1 MQPKIFCYDDYQA
14 ALQALFS
21 HNRVDKKLRKFALA
35 VLSVDLS
42 VVDELLLPTY
52 SKFGP
57 KPYPPSS
64 LFLACLLMISLKVTG
79 FTDWEEQLK
88 KHPLY
93 ARICG
98 FAPEEI
104 PSVGTFYNFV
114 KRLWASDQP
123 NIRDHVRPK
132 RDRPKKPSGK
142 NEKADTPT
150 NETVATD
157 IGKWRGNVQCASE
170 PYWRFFRLFCMFL
183 GGSVSRGLVS
193 KEHLGVSGDGTPVVT
208 MHRERSRHACDC
220 REKGIERCDCYR
232 WYSQPDCFWG
242 WDSSRECNY
251 VGYNLYLLTASD
263 SRSDLPLFPL
273 LLPASRH
280 DGRAFVEA
288 YAKFRAF
295 CPDFRT
301 ERMQLDSAHDAMPI
315 YKMLLEDNV
324 TAFIDLHSAKPKYDW
339 NDMEVDRN
347 GHPICPEGKA
357 MHSDGMEKDRLRR
370 KFRCPCLKHEKG
382 SSKKFVCGCEHPCT
396 DSPYGPVVHVPVAD
410 NPRIFCSV
418 ARGSKAWVKEYK
430 KRTSSERD
438 NKRIKGDYKLEDG
451 RHRSSM
457 MWYFRL
463 YLILMAIHVDAWDT
477 AGLLDASILPEEL
490 VA

>member
-1 MQPKIFCYDDYQA
+1 
-14 ALQALFS
+14 
-21 HNRVDKKLRKFALA
+21 
-35 VLSVDLS
+35 
-42 VVDELLLPTY
+42 
-52 SKFGP
+52 
-57 KPYPPSS
+57 
-64 LFLACLLMISLKVTG
+64 
-79 FTDWEEQLK
+79 
-88 KHPLY
+88 
-93 ARICG
+93 
-98 FAPEEI
+98 
-104 PSVGTFYNFV
+104 
-114 KRLWASDQP
+114 
-123 NIRDHVRPK
+123 
-132 RDRPKKPSGK
+132 
-142 NEKADTPT
+142 
-150 NETVATD
+150 
-157 IGKWRGNVQCASE
+157 
-170 PYWRFFRLFCMFL
+170 
-183 GGSVSRGLVS
+183 
-193 KEHLGVSGDGTPVVT
+193 
-208 MHRERSRHACDC
+208 
-220 REKGIERCDCYR
+220 
-232 WYSQPDCFWG
+232 
-242 WDSSRECNY
+242 
-251 VGYNLYLLTASD
+251 
-263 SRSDLPLFPL
+263 
-273 LLPASRH
+273 
-280 DGRAFVEA
+280 
-288 YAKFRAF
+288 
-295 CPDFRT
+295 
-301 ERMQLDSAHDAMPI
+301 MQLDSAHDAMPI

>member
-382 SSKKFVCGCEHPCT
+382 EFEEVRLRVRASVHGLALRPCRAC
-396 DSPYGPVVHVPVAD
+396 PC
-410 NPRIFCSV
+410 R
-418 ARGSKAWVKEYK
+418 
-430 KRTSSERD
+430 
-438 NKRIKGDYKLEDG
+438 
-451 RHRSSM
+451 
-457 MWYFRL
+457 
-463 YLILMAIHVDAWDT
+463 
-477 AGLLDASILPEEL
+477 
-490 VA
+490 